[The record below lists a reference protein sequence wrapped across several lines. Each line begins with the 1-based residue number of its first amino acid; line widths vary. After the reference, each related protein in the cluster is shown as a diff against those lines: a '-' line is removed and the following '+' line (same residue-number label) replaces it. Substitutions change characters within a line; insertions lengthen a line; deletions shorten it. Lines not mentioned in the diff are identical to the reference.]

1 MEHGEFRK
9 MRRFRQQLTDE
20 ECADVLST
28 QPRGV
33 LAVLGDGGY
42 PYALPLNFLY
52 DAESGNLYFHCAKEG
67 HKLDAIRRCDKVS
80 FCVMDEGFRREGE
93 WALNIR
99 SVIVFGRIRIVE
111 DRPRALEMVRR
122 LGVKYYPDPADAE
135 EEARKAADRVMCL
148 ELIPDR
154 VSGKLVNES

>member
-1 MEHGEFRK
+1 MEHGDFRK
-9 MRRFRQQLTDE
+9 MRRFKQQLTAE
-20 ECADVLST
+20 ACAEVLST

-33 LAVLGDGGY
+33 LAVAGDGGY
-42 PYALPLNFLY
+42 PYALPLDFVY
-52 DAESGNLYFHCAKEG
+52 DPENGTLRFHCAKEG

-99 SVIVFGRIRIVE
+99 SVIVFGRIRVVE
-111 DRPRALEMVRR
+111 DAQRREEILRAL
-122 LGVKYYPDPADAE
+122 GQKYYPNPDDVEAE
-135 EEARKAADRVMCL
+135 MRKSGGQALCL
-148 ELIPDR
+148 ELVPDH

>member
-1 MEHGEFRK
+1 MEHSAFRK

-20 ECADVLST
+20 QCAEVLST

-42 PYALPLNFLY
+42 PYALPLDFVY
-52 DAESGNLYFHCAKEG
+52 DPESGNLYFHCAGEG

-99 SVIVFGRIRIVE
+99 SVIIFGRIRVVE
-111 DRPRALEMVRR
+111 DRTRALEMVRR
-122 LGVKYYPDPADAE
+122 LALKYYPTKESAE
-135 EEARKAADRVMCL
+135 EELRKAADRVMCL
-148 ELIPDR
+148 ELIPDH